1 MGRVVFSDTSSLT
14 EKVVNF
20 IKFRSKNGKPFKQ
33 MTYWENAEYDCRFAD
48 DSIYID
54 LITGQR
60 QKVNMPK
67 DECEGLFKLPK
78 RNIEKSLT
86 LKYFSE
92 GQKNSN
98 LIVECY
104 ITDIQDENNPH
115 IIREIYSFVSTMVDK
130 DPNNIVQLQRY
141 DLSGK
146 FLHQN
151 KIIKKLAENK
161 EVSDEEIELLEKYF
175 NETAKFPHFH
185 FSSNTF
191 RDGLAISLDNLI
203 KYIFDLILLDD
214 KNINNY
220 SLGMPFL
227 KIKQQGK
234 YSQTEVASFIE
245 KVDKRLNRLARK
257 YDSVQEKSI
266 IEKINEIIH
275 SLDLAD
281 LTTSSIEACLYKLVI
296 LKILNKSISDGIK
309 KVYENQSKNNI
320 RDDDLSGKIYDGSKF
335 SDSNKDGNRIDP
347 DFIKELNYLQLE
359 IANRLT
365 TDLEIERDCGKD
377 NTDNDNG
384 REL

>member
-1 MGRVVFSDTSSLT
+1 
-14 EKVVNF
+14 
-20 IKFRSKNGKPFKQ
+20 
-33 MTYWENAEYDCRFAD
+33 
-48 DSIYID
+48 
-54 LITGQR
+54 
-60 QKVNMPK
+60 
-67 DECEGLFKLPK
+67 
-78 RNIEKSLT
+78 
-86 LKYFSE
+86 
-92 GQKNSN
+92 
-98 LIVECY
+98 
-104 ITDIQDENNPH
+104 
-115 IIREIYSFVSTMVDK
+115 
-130 DPNNIVQLQRY
+130 
-141 DLSGK
+141 
-146 FLHQN
+146 
-151 KIIKKLAENK
+151 
-161 EVSDEEIELLEKYF
+161 
-175 NETAKFPHFH
+175 
-185 FSSNTF
+185 
-191 RDGLAISLDNLI
+191 
-203 KYIFDLILLDD
+203 
-214 KNINNY
+214 
-220 SLGMPFL
+220 MPFL

-359 IANRLT
+359 IANKIS
-365 TDLEIERDCGKD
+365 TDLEIERDYERD
-377 NTDNDNG
+377 NNDFDNG